1 MKIDRVSCSKNI
13 SKFIFLAFV
22 LAHSNVFTSQD
33 DQTQFVKNSENNIVS
48 GNCDK
53 SSDKEFVRPVTLSDI
68 INGFYQGGKHLKNSG
83 YAAGQTFYEKL
94 IKAKNVI
101 EAHVVIM
108 ADQIVQDQARRK
120 EMAESVQK
128 AFQNRMVELQ
138 KNKERELLIE
148 QSLEKT
154 EELLSDKNLSLENT
168 TSENLEQKD
177 LPSEDLPRLKDL
189 KSEDQG
195 LLHLENQ
202 ALADTLQHPENKS
215 LQAENQSLPSEIA
228 KPEIMNLTHVA
239 LASAGIVG
247 ISFLTY
253 KAYQYWIVSHA
264 NPNKMI
270 KNAIKNCLEDEVLKS
285 IKIVEK
291 WTGLSLTV
299 GKKQALSKSRFSYLL
314 SKIDKVRS
322 VKHKKLFYAQVL
334 LMIELSEKS
343 SRVIIAKMALL

>member
-53 SSDKEFVRPVTLSDI
+53 SSDKEFVRPVALSDI

-94 IKAKNVI
+94 IKAKNAI

-128 AFQNRMVELQ
+128 ALQNRMVELQ
-138 KNKERELLIE
+138 KNKETELLIE

-154 EELLSDKNLSLENT
+154 EELLSDENFSFENT
-168 TSENLEQKD
+168 PSENLEQKD
-177 LPSEDLPRLKDL
+177 LPQLNDL
-189 KSEDQG
+189 KSEDQD
-195 LLHLENQ
+195 LFKAKNQ
-202 ALADTLQHPENKS
+202 KVADTLQHPENKS
-215 LQAENQSLPSEIA
+215 LESENQFLPSEIA
-228 KPEIMNLTHVA
+228 KPEIMDLTYVA

-299 GKKQALSKSRFSYLL
+299 GKKQALSKSRFSYLI

-322 VKHKKLFYAQVL
+322 VKHKKLLYAQVL